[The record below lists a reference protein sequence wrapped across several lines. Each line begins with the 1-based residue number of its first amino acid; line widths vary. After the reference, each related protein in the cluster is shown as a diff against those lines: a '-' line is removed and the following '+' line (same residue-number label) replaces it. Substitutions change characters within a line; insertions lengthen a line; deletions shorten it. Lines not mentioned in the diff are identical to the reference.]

1 MDNAGNATLT
11 FGQKLN
17 TVTSSMMSVSMAIN
31 SLKSLGSIWTSEDTS
46 TLEKVVTTFTTLGM
60 AAGSVATMFSA

>member
-31 SLKSLGSIWTSEDTS
+31 SLKSLVSIWTSEDTS